1 MKVVQR
7 LEYTRLAEA
16 LADRGLVDAATSQQI
31 LQQCAK
37 SGELYTELLVQANLV
52 ADWELARIVSE
63 TFTLPFLPV
72 DVYEPAKDVAKGLD
86 HEFLHRHCIVPLD
99 RVGIRLSVSMPGM
112 VSADVLASLG
122 HHAKAT
128 IVPLVGSV
136 AANRNWLYT
145 VLGGGDAGAAAKAN
159 PNAPKGTGSKKPA
172 APSQLEMADP
182 LPQAGAGAIAG
193 PEPDGAWSSLFDDAD
208 QQIQQQNQKKKDAA

>member
-1 MKVVQR
+1 MKAVQR

-16 LADRGLVDAATSQQI
+16 LADRGLVDAATSTQI
-31 LQQCAK
+31 LEQCAK

-63 TFTLPFLPV
+63 TFTLPFLPL
-72 DVYEPAKDVAKGLD
+72 DVYEPAKDIAKGLD

-99 RVGIRLSVSMPGM
+99 RVGARLSVSMPGM

-122 HHAKAT
+122 QQAKAT

-145 VLGGGDAGAAAKAN
+145 VLGGGDASAKAA
-159 PNAPKGTGSKKPA
+159 PNAPKGPVPKKEAA
-172 APSQLEMADP
+172 APKLLEMADTAP
-182 LPQAGAGAIAG
+182 PS
-193 PEPDGAWSSLFDDAD
+193 PEAAPEADTNWSSLFDDAD
-208 QQIQQQNQKKKDAA
+208 QQIRQQNQKKKDAA

>member
-16 LADRGLVDAATSQQI
+16 LADRGLVDAATSQKI
-31 LQQCAK
+31 LQQCAQ

-72 DVYEPAKDVAKGLD
+72 DVYEPAKDIAKGLD
-86 HEFLHRHCIVPLD
+86 HAFLHRHCIVPLD
-99 RVGIRLSVSMPGM
+99 RIGIRLSVSMPGM
-112 VSADVLASLG
+112 VSADVLANLG
-122 HHAKAT
+122 HQAKAT

-136 AANRNWLYT
+136 NANRNWLYT
-145 VLGGGDAGAAAKAN
+145 ALGGGDAAAKAA
-159 PNAPKGTGSKKPA
+159 PNATKGPPPKKEAA
-172 APSQLEMADP
+172 APKMLEMADAAP
-182 LPQAGAGAIAG
+182 PAAAA
-193 PEPDGAWSSLFDDAD
+193 EPDGSWGSLFDDAD